1 MQGKW
6 ESRKQTETGTS
17 AGMGTGTVVG
27 SGNRNRLCNQ
37 SRYHDMTIGDPF
49 KAAIHFATYLLVLM
63 AHIR

>member
-17 AGMGTGTVVG
+17 AGMGTGTGVG

-37 SRYHDMTIGDPF
+37 SWYHDTTIGDP
-49 KAAIHFATYLLVLM
+49 L
-63 AHIR
+63 